1 MKLIIIKDDI
11 AVMSKIYDS
20 KLIASFS
27 DIAKVHGTT
36 KTRLWKEF
44 KRIKRNVLPF
54 NEVEDYHIIDSYD
67 AKNIGI
73 LENLFPKG
81 YKYNTQTVL
90 TEKGYLKLAKVL
102 MFNKEMTETY
112 IEKYF
117 RNKKLLQ
124 ENTISNNLENIQKEQ
139 TDTQI
144 NENNKRSDNNMN
156 SNLITIADKEIE
168 LKEYNGERIV
178 TAWDIAE
185 LHEREISK
193 VNENFK
199 YNINKFIENE
209 DYYVLQR
216 NKFSESDFRV
226 QNFIPNNVKEII
238 LFTESGYLLLTK
250 TFTDERSWNIQRQL
264 VKSYFKLKELKEKVE
279 SGEIEIKQSGNKQNN
294 NSITQ
299 LNESQ
304 IELEKLR
311 LMTHLIDTFK
321 ETEHKPEKLMII
333 ETIANITGNKN
344 KFGYGMADGAT
355 TELREGTVT
364 SHEIAEMM
372 RRKFGLDNNFT
383 QGSVN
388 SLAKYNN
395 LTDERYRYLYYND
408 TAMSN
413 TFRYY
418 PDEIIPKL
426 YDLIMDKKK
435 KRYTKY
441 GLSKPYHEL
450 QDMEIDDE
458 DF

>member
-1 MKLIIIKDDI
+1 MQLIIIKDDI
-11 AVMSKIYDS
+11 AVMSKIYDN

-67 AKNIGI
+67 AKTIGI
-73 LENLFPKG
+73 FENLFPKG

-102 MFNKEMTETY
+102 MLDKEMTETY
-112 IEKYF
+112 IKKYF
-117 RNKKLLQ
+117 RNRELLQ
-124 ENTISNNLENIQKEQ
+124 ENTGSNNLENIQKEQ
-139 TDTQI
+139 AEIKT
-144 NENNKRSDNNMN
+144 NENIKRRDEKMN
-156 SNLITIADKEIE
+156 SKLIAIADKEIE
-168 LKEYNGERIV
+168 IKEYNGERIV

-185 LHEREISK
+185 LHERDVRE
-193 VNENFK
+193 VTQNFK
-199 YNINKFIENE
+199 NVNDKMILDE
-209 DYYVLQR
+209 DYFVIP
-216 NKFSESDFRV
+216 KEHISESKILI

-279 SGEIEIKQSGNKQNN
+279 SGEIEIKKVNSEMSSNN
-294 NSITQ
+294 NQLEQLKSIENIITAYK
-299 LNESQ
+299 NAES
-304 IELEKLR
+304 R
-311 LMTHLIDTFK
+311 
-321 ETEHKPEKLMII
+321 PEKLMII
-333 ETIANITGNKN
+333 EMVAQMTGNKN

-364 SHEIAEMM
+364 SQEIAEMM
-372 RRKFGLDNNFT
+372 RSKFGLDENFT

-450 QDMEIDDE
+450 HDMEIDDE

>member
-1 MKLIIIKDDI
+1 
-11 AVMSKIYDS
+11 
-20 KLIASFS
+20 
-27 DIAKVHGTT
+27 
-36 KTRLWKEF
+36 
-44 KRIKRNVLPF
+44 
-54 NEVEDYHIIDSYD
+54 
-67 AKNIGI
+67 
-73 LENLFPKG
+73 
-81 YKYNTQTVL
+81 
-90 TEKGYLKLAKVL
+90 
-102 MFNKEMTETY
+102 
-112 IEKYF
+112 
-117 RNKKLLQ
+117 
-124 ENTISNNLENIQKEQ
+124 
-139 TDTQI
+139 
-144 NENNKRSDNNMN
+144 MN

-168 LKEYNGERIV
+168 LKEYNGERVV
-178 TAWDIAE
+178 TAWDIE
-185 LHEREISK
+185 TLHEKDVREI
-193 VNENFK
+193 NQQFK
-199 YNINKFIENE
+199 RNINNLIENE
-209 DYYVLQR
+209 DYFVVDRSYI
-216 NKFSESDFRV
+216 SESLAV
-226 QNFIPNNVKEII
+226 IQNFIPNNVKEII
-238 LFTESGYLLLTK
+238 LFTESGYILLTK

-279 SGEIEIKQSGNKQNN
+279 SGEIEIKIANKQNN

-344 KFGYGMADGAT
+344 KFGYGMAEGAT
-355 TELREGTVT
+355 TELREGSVT
-364 SHEIAEMM
+364 SQEIAEMM
-372 RRKFGLDNNFT
+372 RSKFGLDENFT

-435 KRYTKY
+435 KRYAKY
-441 GLSKPYHEL
+441 GLAKPYHEL
-450 QDMEIDDE
+450 HDMEIDDE

>member
-1 MKLIIIKDDI
+1 MQLIIIKDDI
-11 AVMSKIYDS
+11 AVMSKIYDN

-67 AKNIGI
+67 AKTIGI
-73 LENLFPKG
+73 FENLFPKG

-102 MFNKEMTETY
+102 MLDKEMTETY
-112 IEKYF
+112 IKKYF
-117 RNKKLLQ
+117 RNRELLQ
-124 ENTISNNLENIQKEQ
+124 KNTGSNNLENIQKEQ
-139 TDTQI
+139 TGTKV
-144 NENNKRSDNNMN
+144 NENIKRRDDKMS
-156 SNLITIADKEIE
+156 SNLIAIADKEIE

-185 LHEREISK
+185 LHERDVRE
-193 VNENFK
+193 VTQNFK
-199 YNINKFIENE
+199 NVKDKMILNE
-209 DYYVLQR
+209 DYFLIPKE
-216 NKFSESDFRV
+216 NISESKILIQD
-226 QNFIPNNVKEII
+226 FIPNNVKEII
-238 LFTESGYLLLTK
+238 LYTESGYLLLTK

-279 SGEIEIKQSGNKQNN
+279 SGEIEIKKVNSEISSNN
-294 NSITQ
+294 NQLEQLKSIE
-299 LNESQ
+299 NIISAYKNAES
-304 IELEKLR
+304 R
-311 LMTHLIDTFK
+311 
-321 ETEHKPEKLMII
+321 PEKLMII
-333 ETIANITGNKN
+333 EMVAQMTGNKN
-344 KFGYGMADGAT
+344 KFGYGMAEGAT

-364 SHEIAEMM
+364 SQEIAEMM
-372 RRKFGLDNNFT
+372 RSKFGLDENFT

-441 GLSKPYHEL
+441 GLAKPYHEL
-450 QDMEIDDE
+450 HDMEIDDE

>member
-1 MKLIIIKDDI
+1 MQLIIIKDDI
-11 AVMSKIYDS
+11 AVMSKIYDN

-67 AKNIGI
+67 AKTIGI
-73 LENLFPKG
+73 FENLFPKG

-102 MFNKEMTETY
+102 MLDKEMTETY
-112 IEKYF
+112 IKKYF

-124 ENTISNNLENIQKEQ
+124 KNTGSNNLENIQKEQ
-139 TDTQI
+139 AEIQT
-144 NENNKRSDNNMN
+144 NENIKRRDNNMN
-156 SNLITIADKEIE
+156 SNLIAIADKEIE

-185 LHEREISK
+185 LHERDVK
-193 VNENFK
+193 VINQQMRN
-199 YNINKFIENE
+199 NIDKFIENE
-209 DYYVLQR
+209 DYFIISR
-216 NKFSESDFRV
+216 N
-226 QNFIPNNVKEII
+226 NIPKSISLTLENNAPNLKEII
-238 LFTESGYLLLTK
+238 LYTESGYLLLTK

-279 SGEIEIKQSGNKQNN
+279 SGELEIKKVNSEIQSNN
-294 NSITQ
+294 N
-299 LNESQ
+299 Q
-304 IELEKLR
+304 IEQLKSIENIITAYKNAESR
-311 LMTHLIDTFK
+311 
-321 ETEHKPEKLMII
+321 PEKLMII
-333 ETIANITGNKN
+333 EMVAQMTGNKN

-355 TELREGTVT
+355 TELRKGTVT
-364 SHEIAEMM
+364 SQEIAEMM
-372 RRKFGLDNNFT
+372 RSKFGLDNNFT
-383 QGSVN
+383 HGSVN
-388 SLAKYNN
+388 NLAKYNN
-395 LTDERYRYLYYND
+395 LTDERYRYLYYNE
-408 TAMSN
+408 AEMSN

-435 KRYTKY
+435 KRYAKY
-441 GLSKPYHEL
+441 GLAKPYHEL
-450 QDMEIDDE
+450 HDMEIDDE
-458 DF
+458 NF

>member
-1 MKLIIIKDDI
+1 MQLIIIKDDI

-44 KRIKRNVLPF
+44 KKIKRNVLPF

-67 AKNIGI
+67 AKTIGI
-73 LENLFPKG
+73 FENLFPKG

-102 MFNKEMTETY
+102 MLDREMTETY
-112 IEKYF
+112 IKKYF
-117 RNKKLLQ
+117 RNRELLQ
-124 ENTISNNLENIQKEQ
+124 ENDDNNNLKNIRKEQ
-139 TDTQI
+139 TETQI
-144 NENNKRSDNNMN
+144 NENIKRRDDTMN

-185 LHEREISK
+185 LHERDVRE
-193 VNENFK
+193 VTQNFK
-199 YNINKFIENE
+199 NVNDKMILDE
-209 DYYVLQR
+209 DYFVIP
-216 NKFSESDFRV
+216 KEHISESKILI

-279 SGEIEIKQSGNKQNN
+279 SGEIEIKKVNSEKSSNN
-294 NSITQ
+294 NQLEQLKSIENIITAYK
-299 LNESQ
+299 NAES
-304 IELEKLR
+304 R
-311 LMTHLIDTFK
+311 
-321 ETEHKPEKLMII
+321 PEKLMII
-333 ETIANITGNKN
+333 EMVAQMTGNKN

-355 TELREGTVT
+355 TELRKGTVT
-364 SHEIAEMM
+364 SQEIAEMM
-372 RRKFGLDNNFT
+372 RSKFGLDENFT

-450 QDMEIDDE
+450 HDMEIDDE

>member
-1 MKLIIIKDDI
+1 MRLIIIKDDI
-11 AVMSKIYDS
+11 AVMSKIYDN

-67 AKNIGI
+67 AKSIGI
-73 LENLFPKG
+73 FENLFPKG

-102 MFNKEMTETY
+102 MLDKEMVEIY
-112 IEKYF
+112 VKKYF
-117 RNKKLLQ
+117 RNRELLQ
-124 ENTISNNLENIQKEQ
+124 ENTESNNLDNIQKEQ
-139 TDTQI
+139 TSTQT
-144 NENNKRSDNNMN
+144 NNNIKRRDDKMS

-279 SGEIEIKQSGNKQNN
+279 SGEIEIKIANKQNN

-344 KFGYGMADGAT
+344 KFGYGMTEGAT

-364 SHEIAEMM
+364 SQEIAEMM
-372 RRKFGLDNNFT
+372 RNKFGLDENFT

-435 KRYTKY
+435 KRYAKY
-441 GLSKPYHEL
+441 GLAKPYHEL
-450 QDMEIDDE
+450 HDMEIDDE

>member
-1 MKLIIIKDDI
+1 MRLIVIKDDI
-11 AVMSKIYDS
+11 AVMSKIYDN

-44 KRIKRNVLPF
+44 KRIKRNILPF

-67 AKNIGI
+67 AKSIGI
-73 LENLFPKG
+73 FENLFPKG

-102 MFNKEMTETY
+102 MFDKEMTETY

-117 RNKKLLQ
+117 RNRELLQ
-124 ENTISNNLENIQKEQ
+124 EKSNNLDNIQKEKTSTQ
-139 TDTQI
+139 T
-144 NENNKRSDNNMN
+144 NNNIKRRDEKMS
-156 SNLITIADKEIE
+156 SNLIAIAGKEIE
-168 LKEYNGERIV
+168 LKEYNGERVV
-178 TAWDIAE
+178 TAWDIE
-185 LHEREISK
+185 KLHEKDVREI
-193 VNENFK
+193 NQQFK
-199 YNINKFIENE
+199 RNINNLIENE
-209 DYYVLQR
+209 DYFVVDRSYI
-216 NKFSESDFRV
+216 SESLSVRQTTQPV
-226 QNFIPNNVKEII
+226 IQNFIPNNVKEII

-279 SGEIEIKQSGNKQNN
+279 AGEIEIKKVNSKIPSNN
-294 NSITQ
+294 NQLEQLKSIE
-299 LNESQ
+299 NIISAYKNAES
-304 IELEKLR
+304 R
-311 LMTHLIDTFK
+311 
-321 ETEHKPEKLMII
+321 PEKLMII
-333 ETIANITGNKN
+333 EMVAQMTGNKN

-364 SHEIAEMM
+364 SQEIAEMM
-372 RRKFGLDNNFT
+372 RSRYGLDENFT

-435 KRYTKY
+435 KRYAKY

-450 QDMEIDDE
+450 HDMEIDDE

>member
-1 MKLIIIKDDI
+1 MQLIIIKDDI
-11 AVMSKIYDS
+11 AVMSKIYDN

-67 AKNIGI
+67 AKTIGI
-73 LENLFPKG
+73 FENLFPKG

-102 MFNKEMTETY
+102 MLDKEMTETY
-112 IEKYF
+112 IKKYF

-124 ENTISNNLENIQKEQ
+124 KNTGSNNLENIQKEQ
-139 TDTQI
+139 AEIQT
-144 NENNKRSDNNMN
+144 NENIKRRDNNMN
-156 SNLITIADKEIE
+156 SNLIAIADKEIE

-185 LHEREISK
+185 LHERDVK
-193 VNENFK
+193 VINQQMRN
-199 YNINKFIENE
+199 NIDKFIENE
-209 DYYVLQR
+209 DYFIISR
-216 NKFSESDFRV
+216 N
-226 QNFIPNNVKEII
+226 NIPKSISLTLENNAPNLKEII
-238 LFTESGYLLLTK
+238 LYTESGYLLLTK

-279 SGEIEIKQSGNKQNN
+279 SGELEIKKVNSEIQSNN
-294 NSITQ
+294 N
-299 LNESQ
+299 Q
-304 IELEKLR
+304 IEQLKSIENIITAYKNAESR
-311 LMTHLIDTFK
+311 
-321 ETEHKPEKLMII
+321 PEKLMII
-333 ETIANITGNKN
+333 EMVAQMTGNKN

-355 TELREGTVT
+355 TELRKGTVT
-364 SHEIAEMM
+364 SQEIAEMM
-372 RRKFGLDNNFT
+372 RSKFGLDNNFT
-383 QGSVN
+383 HGSVN
-388 SLAKYNN
+388 NLAKYNN
-395 LTDERYRYLYYND
+395 LTDERYRYLYYNE
-408 TAMSN
+408 AEMSN

-435 KRYTKY
+435 KRYAKY
-441 GLSKPYHEL
+441 GLAKPYHEL
-450 QDMEIDDE
+450 HDMEIDDE

>member
-1 MKLIIIKDDI
+1 MQIIIIKDDI
-11 AVMSKIYDS
+11 AVMSKIYDD

-67 AKNIGI
+67 AKTIGI
-73 LENLFPKG
+73 FENLFPKG

-102 MFNKEMTETY
+102 MFDKEMTETY

-117 RNKKLLQ
+117 RNRELLQ
-124 ENTISNNLENIQKEQ
+124 EKTDSNNLENIQKKQ
-139 TDTQI
+139 TSTQT
-144 NENNKRSDNNMN
+144 NDKSKRRDDKMN

-168 LKEYNGERIV
+168 LKEYNGERVV
-178 TAWDIAE
+178 TSWDIAD
-185 LHEREISK
+185 LHEKDVK
-193 VNENFK
+193 VVNQHFNR
-199 YNINKFIENE
+199 NITNLIENE
-209 DYYVLQR
+209 DYYIISKETFLKSHFVTLK
-216 NKFSESDFRV
+216 NHA
-226 QNFIPNNVKEII
+226 PNLKEVA
-238 LFTESGYLLLTK
+238 LFTESGYLLLVK
-250 TFTDERSWNIQRQL
+250 GFTDERSWNIQRQL

-279 SGEIEIKQSGNKQNN
+279 AGEIEIKKVNSEISSNN
-294 NSITQ
+294 NQLEQLKSIENIITAYK
-299 LNESQ
+299 NAES
-304 IELEKLR
+304 R
-311 LMTHLIDTFK
+311 
-321 ETEHKPEKLMII
+321 PEKLMII
-333 ETIANITGNKN
+333 EMVAQMTGNKN

-364 SHEIAEMM
+364 SQEIAEMM
-372 RRKFGLDNNFT
+372 RRKFGLDENFT

-435 KRYTKY
+435 KRYAKY
-441 GLSKPYHEL
+441 GLAKPYHEL
-450 QDMEIDDE
+450 HDMEIDDE

>member
-1 MKLIIIKDDI
+1 MRLIIIKNDI
-11 AVMSKIYDS
+11 VVMSKIYDN
-20 KLIASFS
+20 KLIESFS

-44 KRIKRNVLPF
+44 KRIKRNILPF

-67 AKNIGI
+67 AKSIGI
-73 LENLFPKG
+73 FENLFPKG

-102 MFNKEMTETY
+102 MLDKEMTETY
-112 IEKYF
+112 IKKYF
-117 RNKKLLQ
+117 RNRELLQ
-124 ENTISNNLENIQKEQ
+124 ENTVSNNLENIQKEQ
-139 TDTQI
+139 TNKNI
-144 NENNKRSDNNMN
+144 NENIKRRDDRMS

-185 LHEREISK
+185 LHERDVK
-193 VNENFK
+193 VINQQMRN
-199 YNINKFIENE
+199 NIDKFIENE
-209 DYYVLQR
+209 DYFIISR
-216 NKFSESDFRV
+216 N
-226 QNFIPNNVKEII
+226 NIPKSISLTLENNAPNLKEII

-279 SGEIEIKQSGNKQNN
+279 SGEIEIKKVNSEIQSNN
-294 NSITQ
+294 NQLEQLKSIE
-299 LNESQ
+299 NIISAYKNAES
-304 IELEKLR
+304 R
-311 LMTHLIDTFK
+311 
-321 ETEHKPEKLMII
+321 PEKLMII
-333 ETIANITGNKN
+333 EMVAQMTGNKN
-344 KFGYGMADGAT
+344 KFGYGMAEGAT

-364 SHEIAEMM
+364 SQEIAEMM
-372 RRKFGLDNNFT
+372 RSRYGLDENFT

-435 KRYTKY
+435 KRYAKY
-441 GLSKPYHEL
+441 GLAKPYHEL
-450 QDMEIDDE
+450 HDIEIDDE

>member
-1 MKLIIIKDDI
+1 MRLIIIKNDI
-11 AVMSKIYDS
+11 AVMSKIYDD

-44 KRIKRNVLPF
+44 KRIKRNILPF

-67 AKNIGI
+67 AKRIGI
-73 LENLFPKG
+73 FENLFPKG

-102 MFNKEMTETY
+102 MLDKEMVELY
-112 IEKYF
+112 VKKYF
-117 RNKKLLQ
+117 GNKKLLQ
-124 ENTISNNLENIQKEQ
+124 ENTDRNNLENIQKEQ
-139 TDTQI
+139 TNKNI
-144 NENNKRSDNNMN
+144 NENIKRRDDRMS

-185 LHEREISK
+185 LHERDVK
-193 VNENFK
+193 VINQQMRN
-199 YNINKFIENE
+199 NIDKFIENE
-209 DYYVLQR
+209 DYFIISR
-216 NKFSESDFRV
+216 N
-226 QNFIPNNVKEII
+226 NIPKSISLTLENNAPNLKEII

-279 SGEIEIKQSGNKQNN
+279 SGEIEIKKVNSEIQSNN
-294 NSITQ
+294 NQLEQLKSIE
-299 LNESQ
+299 NIISAYKNAES
-304 IELEKLR
+304 R
-311 LMTHLIDTFK
+311 
-321 ETEHKPEKLMII
+321 PEKLMII
-333 ETIANITGNKN
+333 EMVAQMTGNKN
-344 KFGYGMADGAT
+344 KFGYGMAEGAT

-364 SHEIAEMM
+364 SQEIAEMM
-372 RRKFGLDNNFT
+372 RSRYGLDENFT

-435 KRYTKY
+435 KRYAKY
-441 GLSKPYHEL
+441 GLAKPYHEL
-450 QDMEIDDE
+450 HDMEIDDE

>member
-1 MKLIIIKDDI
+1 MRLIIIKNDI
-11 AVMSKIYDS
+11 AVMSKIYDD

-44 KRIKRNVLPF
+44 KRIKRNILPF

-67 AKNIGI
+67 AKRIGI
-73 LENLFPKG
+73 FENLFPKG

-102 MFNKEMTETY
+102 MLDKEMVELY
-112 IEKYF
+112 VKKYF
-117 RNKKLLQ
+117 GNKKLLQ
-124 ENTISNNLENIQKEQ
+124 ENTDRNNLENIQKEQ
-139 TDTQI
+139 TNKNI
-144 NENNKRSDNNMN
+144 NENIKRRDDRMS

-185 LHEREISK
+185 LHERDVK
-193 VNENFK
+193 VINQQMRN
-199 YNINKFIENE
+199 NIDKFIENE
-209 DYYVLQR
+209 DYFIISR
-216 NKFSESDFRV
+216 N
-226 QNFIPNNVKEII
+226 NIPKSISLTLENNAPNLKEII

-279 SGEIEIKQSGNKQNN
+279 SGEIEIKKVNSEIQSNN
-294 NSITQ
+294 NQLEQLKSIE
-299 LNESQ
+299 NIISAYKNAES
-304 IELEKLR
+304 R
-311 LMTHLIDTFK
+311 
-321 ETEHKPEKLMII
+321 PEKLMII
-333 ETIANITGNKN
+333 EMVAQMTGNKN
-344 KFGYGMADGAT
+344 KFGYGMAEGAT

-364 SHEIAEMM
+364 SQEIAEMM
-372 RRKFGLDNNFT
+372 RSRYGLDENFT

-435 KRYTKY
+435 KRYAKY
-441 GLSKPYHEL
+441 GLAKPYHEL
-450 QDMEIDDE
+450 HDIEIDDE

>member
-1 MKLIIIKDDI
+1 
-11 AVMSKIYDS
+11 
-20 KLIASFS
+20 
-27 DIAKVHGTT
+27 
-36 KTRLWKEF
+36 
-44 KRIKRNVLPF
+44 
-54 NEVEDYHIIDSYD
+54 
-67 AKNIGI
+67 
-73 LENLFPKG
+73 
-81 YKYNTQTVL
+81 
-90 TEKGYLKLAKVL
+90 
-102 MFNKEMTETY
+102 
-112 IEKYF
+112 
-117 RNKKLLQ
+117 
-124 ENTISNNLENIQKEQ
+124 
-139 TDTQI
+139 
-144 NENNKRSDNNMN
+144 MN

-279 SGEIEIKQSGNKQNN
+279 SGELEIKQAGNKQNN

-364 SHEIAEMM
+364 SQEIAEMM
-372 RRKFGLDNNFT
+372 RSKFGLDENFT

-435 KRYTKY
+435 KRYAKY
-441 GLSKPYHEL
+441 GLAKPYHEL
-450 QDMEIDDE
+450 NDMEIDDE

>member
-1 MKLIIIKDDI
+1 MRLIIIKDDI
-11 AVMSKIYDS
+11 AVMSKIYDD

-36 KTRLWKEF
+36 KTKLWKEF

-67 AKNIGI
+67 AKSIGI
-73 LENLFPKG
+73 FENLFPKG

-102 MFNKEMTETY
+102 MLDKEMVEIY
-112 IEKYF
+112 VKKYF
-117 RNKKLLQ
+117 RNRELLQ
-124 ENTISNNLENIQKEQ
+124 EKTDSNNLDNIQKEQ
-139 TDTQI
+139 TSTKV
-144 NENNKRSDNNMN
+144 NENIKRRDEKMS

-168 LKEYNGERIV
+168 LKEYNGERVV

-185 LHEREISK
+185 LHEKEISK

-199 YNINKFIENE
+199 YNIDKFIENE

-216 NKFSESDFRV
+216 NKFSESEIPI

-279 SGEIEIKQSGNKQNN
+279 SGEIEIKKVNSEIPSNN
-294 NSITQ
+294 NQLEQLKSIE
-299 LNESQ
+299 NIISAYKNAES
-304 IELEKLR
+304 R
-311 LMTHLIDTFK
+311 
-321 ETEHKPEKLMII
+321 PEKLMII
-333 ETIANITGNKN
+333 EMVAQMTGNKN

-364 SHEIAEMM
+364 SQEIAEMM
-372 RRKFGLDNNFT
+372 RSKFGLDENFT

-418 PDEIIPKL
+418 PNEIIPKL

-435 KRYTKY
+435 KRYAKY
-441 GLSKPYHEL
+441 GLAKPYHE
-450 QDMEIDDE
+450 QHDMEIDDE

>member
-1 MKLIIIKDDI
+1 MRLIIIKDDI
-11 AVMSKIYDS
+11 AVMSKIYDD

-67 AKNIGI
+67 AKSIGI
-73 LENLFPKG
+73 FENLFPKG

-90 TEKGYLKLAKVL
+90 TEKGYLKLAEVL
-102 MFNKEMTETY
+102 MLDKEM
-112 IEKYF
+112 IELYVKKYF
-117 RNKKLLQ
+117 RNRELLQ
-124 ENTISNNLENIQKEQ
+124 ENTDSNKLDNIQKEQ
-139 TDTQI
+139 TSTQI
-144 NENNKRSDNNMN
+144 NEKIKRRDDKMS

-178 TAWDIAE
+178 TAWDIAD
-185 LHEREISK
+185 LHEKEISK

-199 YNINKFIENE
+199 YNIDKFIENE

-216 NKFSESDFRV
+216 NKFSESEFRV
-226 QNFIPNNVKEII
+226 QKFIPNNVKEII

-279 SGEIEIKQSGNKQNN
+279 SGEIEIKKVENKQNN

-364 SHEIAEMM
+364 SQEIAEMM
-372 RRKFGLDNNFT
+372 RSRYGLDENFT

-418 PDEIIPKL
+418 PDKIIPKL

-435 KRYTKY
+435 KRYAKY

-450 QDMEIDDE
+450 HDMEIDDE

>member
-1 MKLIIIKDDI
+1 MRLIVIKDDI
-11 AVMSKIYDS
+11 AVMSKIYDN

-44 KRIKRNVLPF
+44 KRIKRNILPF

-67 AKNIGI
+67 AKSIGI
-73 LENLFPKG
+73 FENLFPKG

-102 MFNKEMTETY
+102 MFDKEMTETY

-117 RNKKLLQ
+117 RNRELLQ
-124 ENTISNNLENIQKEQ
+124 EKSNNLDNIQKEKTSTQ
-139 TDTQI
+139 T
-144 NENNKRSDNNMN
+144 NNNIKRRDEKMS
-156 SNLITIADKEIE
+156 SNLIAIAGKEIE
-168 LKEYNGERIV
+168 LKEYNGERVV
-178 TAWDIAE
+178 TAWDIE
-185 LHEREISK
+185 KLHEKDVREI
-193 VNENFK
+193 NQQFK
-199 YNINKFIENE
+199 RNINNLIENE
-209 DYYVLQR
+209 DYFVVDRSYI
-216 NKFSESDFRV
+216 SESLSVRQTTQPV
-226 QNFIPNNVKEII
+226 IQNFIPNNVKEII

-279 SGEIEIKQSGNKQNN
+279 AGEIEIKKVNSKIPSNN
-294 NSITQ
+294 NQLEQLKSIE
-299 LNESQ
+299 NIISAYKNAES
-304 IELEKLR
+304 R
-311 LMTHLIDTFK
+311 
-321 ETEHKPEKLMII
+321 PEKLMII
-333 ETIANITGNKN
+333 EMVAQMTGNKN

-355 TELREGTVT
+355 TELRKGTVT
-364 SHEIAEMM
+364 SQEIAEMM
-372 RRKFGLDNNFT
+372 RSRYGLDENFT

-435 KRYTKY
+435 KRYAKY

-450 QDMEIDDE
+450 HDMEIDDE

>member
-1 MKLIIIKDDI
+1 MRLIIIKDDI
-11 AVMSKIYDS
+11 AVMSKIYDN

-67 AKNIGI
+67 AKTIGI
-73 LENLFPKG
+73 FENLFPKG

-102 MFNKEMTETY
+102 ILDKEMTETY
-112 IEKYF
+112 IKKYF
-117 RNKKLLQ
+117 RNRELLQ
-124 ENTISNNLENIQKEQ
+124 ENTGSNNLENIKKEQ
-139 TDTQI
+139 TDTKI
-144 NENNKRSDNNMN
+144 NENIKRRDNNMN

-185 LHEREISK
+185 LHERDVRE
-193 VNENFK
+193 VTQNFK
-199 YNINKFIENE
+199 NVNDKMILDE
-209 DYYVLQR
+209 DYFVIP
-216 NKFSESDFRV
+216 KEHISESKILI

-279 SGEIEIKQSGNKQNN
+279 SGELEIKQAGNKQNN

-364 SHEIAEMM
+364 SQEIAEMM
-372 RRKFGLDNNFT
+372 RSKFGLDENFT

-395 LTDERYRYLYYND
+395 LTDERYRYLYYNN

-435 KRYTKY
+435 KRYAKY
-441 GLSKPYHEL
+441 GLAKPYHEL
-450 QDMEIDDE
+450 HDMEIDDE

>member
-1 MKLIIIKDDI
+1 MRLIIIKDDI
-11 AVMSKIYDS
+11 AVMSKIYDD

-44 KRIKRNVLPF
+44 KRIKRNIIPF

-67 AKNIGI
+67 AKRIGI
-73 LENLFPKG
+73 FENLFPKG

-102 MFNKEMTETY
+102 TLDKEIVEIY
-112 IEKYF
+112 VKKYF
-117 RNKKLLQ
+117 RNRELLQ
-124 ENTISNNLENIQKEQ
+124 ENTDSNKLDNIQKEQ
-139 TDTQI
+139 TNI
-144 NENNKRSDNNMN
+144 NENIKRRDDKMN
-156 SNLITIADKEIE
+156 SNLIAIADKEIE

-178 TAWDIAE
+178 TAWDIAD
-185 LHEREISK
+185 LHEKDVK
-193 VNENFK
+193 VVNQHFNR
-199 YNINKFIENE
+199 NIKNLIENE
-209 DYYVLQR
+209 DYYVIS
-216 NKFSESDFRV
+216 KEDFLKSHFV
-226 QNFIPNNVKEII
+226 TLKNHAPNLKEVA
-238 LFTESGYLLLTK
+238 LFTESGYLLLVK
-250 TFTDERSWNIQRQL
+250 GFTDERSWNIQRQL

-279 SGEIEIKQSGNKQNN
+279 SGEIEIKKVNSEIPSNN
-294 NSITQ
+294 NQLEQLKSIE
-299 LNESQ
+299 NIISAYKNAES
-304 IELEKLR
+304 R
-311 LMTHLIDTFK
+311 
-321 ETEHKPEKLMII
+321 PEKLMII
-333 ETIANITGNKN
+333 EMVAQMTGNKN
-344 KFGYGMADGAT
+344 KFGYGMAEGAT

-364 SHEIAEMM
+364 SQEIAEMM
-372 RRKFGLDNNFT
+372 RSRYGLDENFT

-435 KRYTKY
+435 KRYAKY
-441 GLSKPYHEL
+441 GLAKPYHEL
-450 QDMEIDDE
+450 HDMEIDDE

>member
-1 MKLIIIKDDI
+1 MRLIIIKDDI
-11 AVMSKIYDS
+11 AVMSKIYDN

-67 AKNIGI
+67 AKSIGI
-73 LENLFPKG
+73 FENLFPKG

-102 MFNKEMTETY
+102 MLEKEMVEIY
-112 IEKYF
+112 VKKYF
-117 RNKKLLQ
+117 GNKKLLQ
-124 ENTISNNLENIQKEQ
+124 ENIDSNNLENIQKEQ
-139 TDTQI
+139 TSTQT
-144 NENNKRSDNNMN
+144 NNNIKGRNDKMN
-156 SNLITIADKEIE
+156 SNLITIAGKEIE
-168 LKEYNGERIV
+168 LKEYNGERVV
-178 TAWDIAE
+178 TAWDIE
-185 LHEREISK
+185 TLHEKDVREI
-193 VNENFK
+193 NQQFK
-199 YNINKFIENE
+199 RNINNLIENE
-209 DYYVLQR
+209 DYFVVDRSYI
-216 NKFSESDFRV
+216 SESQPV
-226 QNFIPNNVKEII
+226 IQNFIPNNVKEII

-279 SGEIEIKQSGNKQNN
+279 SGEIEIKIANKQNN

-364 SHEIAEMM
+364 SQEIAEMM
-372 RRKFGLDNNFT
+372 RSRYGLDENF
-383 QGSVN
+383 
-388 SLAKYNN
+388 
-395 LTDERYRYLYYND
+395 
-408 TAMSN
+408 
-413 TFRYY
+413 
-418 PDEIIPKL
+418 
-426 YDLIMDKKK
+426 
-435 KRYTKY
+435 KRKQPC
-441 GLSKPYHEL
+441 K
-450 QDMEIDDE
+450 I
-458 DF
+458 

>member
-11 AVMSKIYDS
+11 AVMSKIYYS

-67 AKNIGI
+67 AKTIGI
-73 LENLFPKG
+73 FENLFPKG

-102 MFNKEMTETY
+102 MLDREMTETY
-112 IEKYF
+112 IKKYF
-117 RNKKLLQ
+117 RNRELLQ
-124 ENTISNNLENIQKEQ
+124 ENTGSNNLENIQKEQ
-139 TDTQI
+139 TDTKI
-144 NENNKRSDNNMN
+144 NENIKRRDNNMN

-185 LHEREISK
+185 LHERDVRE
-193 VNENFK
+193 VTQNFK
-199 YNINKFIENE
+199 NVNDKMILDE
-209 DYYVLQR
+209 DYFVIP
-216 NKFSESDFRV
+216 KEHISESKILI

-279 SGEIEIKQSGNKQNN
+279 SGEIEIKKVNSEKSSNN
-294 NSITQ
+294 NQLEQLKSIENIITAYK
-299 LNESQ
+299 NAES
-304 IELEKLR
+304 R
-311 LMTHLIDTFK
+311 
-321 ETEHKPEKLMII
+321 PEKLMII
-333 ETIANITGNKN
+333 EMVAQMTGNKN

-355 TELREGTVT
+355 TELRKGTVT
-364 SHEIAEMM
+364 SQEIAEMM
-372 RRKFGLDNNFT
+372 RSKFGLDENFT

-435 KRYTKY
+435 KRYAKY
-441 GLSKPYHEL
+441 GLAKPYHEL
-450 QDMEIDDE
+450 HDMEIDDE

>member
-1 MKLIIIKDDI
+1 MRLIIIKDDI
-11 AVMSKIYDS
+11 AVMSKIYDN

-44 KRIKRNVLPF
+44 KRIKRNVMSF

-67 AKNIGI
+67 AKRIGI
-73 LENLFPKG
+73 FENLFPKG

-102 MFNKEMTETY
+102 TLDKEMVEIY
-112 IEKYF
+112 VKKYF
-117 RNKKLLQ
+117 RNRELLQ
-124 ENTISNNLENIQKEQ
+124 ENTDSNKLDNIQKEQ
-139 TDTQI
+139 TNI
-144 NENNKRSDNNMN
+144 NENIKRRDDKMN
-156 SNLITIADKEIE
+156 SNLIAIADKEIE

-185 LHEREISK
+185 LHERDVRE
-193 VNENFK
+193 VTQNFK
-199 YNINKFIENE
+199 NVKDKMILNE
-209 DYYVLQR
+209 DYFVIPKE
-216 NKFSESDFRV
+216 NISESKILIQD
-226 QNFIPNNVKEII
+226 FIPNNVKEII
-238 LFTESGYLLLTK
+238 LYTESGYLLLTK
-250 TFTDERSWNIQRQL
+250 TFTDERSWKIQRQL

-279 SGEIEIKQSGNKQNN
+279 AGEIEIKQTANKQN

-364 SHEIAEMM
+364 SQEIAEMM
-372 RRKFGLDNNFT
+372 RSRYGLDENFT

-435 KRYTKY
+435 KRYAKY
-441 GLSKPYHEL
+441 GLAKPYHEL
-450 QDMEIDDE
+450 HDMEIDDE

>member
-1 MKLIIIKDDI
+1 MQLIIIKDDI
-11 AVMSKIYDS
+11 AVMSKIYDN

-36 KTRLWKEF
+36 KTRKTRLWKEF

-67 AKNIGI
+67 AKTIGI
-73 LENLFPKG
+73 FENLFPKG

-90 TEKGYLKLAKVL
+90 TEKGYLKLAKTL
-102 MFNKEMTETY
+102 MLDKEMTETY
-112 IEKYF
+112 IKKYF
-117 RNKKLLQ
+117 RNRELLQ
-124 ENTISNNLENIQKEQ
+124 ENTGSNNLENIQKEQ
-139 TDTQI
+139 IGTQI
-144 NENNKRSDNNMN
+144 NENIKRRDDTMN

-185 LHEREISK
+185 LHERDVRE
-193 VNENFK
+193 VTQNFK
-199 YNINKFIENE
+199 NVNDKMILDE
-209 DYYVLQR
+209 DYFVIP
-216 NKFSESDFRV
+216 KEHISESKILI

-279 SGEIEIKQSGNKQNN
+279 AGEIEIKKVNSEISSNN
-294 NSITQ
+294 NQLEQLKSIENIITAYK
-299 LNESQ
+299 NADS
-304 IELEKLR
+304 R
-311 LMTHLIDTFK
+311 
-321 ETEHKPEKLMII
+321 PEKLMII
-333 ETIANITGNKN
+333 EMVAQMTGNKN

-364 SHEIAEMM
+364 SQEIAEMM
-372 RRKFGLDNNFT
+372 RNKFGLDENFT

-408 TAMSN
+408 TTMSN

-435 KRYTKY
+435 KRYAKY
-441 GLSKPYHEL
+441 GLAKPYHEL
-450 QDMEIDDE
+450 HDMEIDDE

>member
-1 MKLIIIKDDI
+1 MRLIIIKDDI
-11 AVMSKIYDS
+11 AIMSKIYDK

-54 NEVEDYHIIDSYD
+54 NEVEDYHIIDNYD
-67 AKNIGI
+67 AKTIGI
-73 LENLFPKG
+73 FENLFPKG

-102 MFNKEMTETY
+102 MLDKEMTETY
-112 IEKYF
+112 IKKYF
-117 RNKKLLQ
+117 RNRELLQ
-124 ENTISNNLENIQKEQ
+124 ENTGSNNLENIQKEQ
-139 TDTQI
+139 TGTQI
-144 NENNKRSDNNMN
+144 NEKIKRRDNNMN
-156 SNLITIADKEIE
+156 SNLIAIADKEIE

-185 LHEREISK
+185 LHERDVRE
-193 VNENFK
+193 VTQNFK
-199 YNINKFIENE
+199 NVNDKMILDE
-209 DYYVLQR
+209 DYFVIP
-216 NKFSESDFRV
+216 KEHISESKILI

-279 SGEIEIKQSGNKQNN
+279 AGEIEIKKVNSEISSNN
-294 NSITQ
+294 NQLEQLKSIE
-299 LNESQ
+299 NIISAYKNAES
-304 IELEKLR
+304 R
-311 LMTHLIDTFK
+311 
-321 ETEHKPEKLMII
+321 PEKLMII
-333 ETIANITGNKN
+333 EMVAQMTGNKN
-344 KFGYGMADGAT
+344 KFGYGMAEGAT

-364 SHEIAEMM
+364 SQEIAEMM
-372 RRKFGLDNNFT
+372 RNKFGLDNNFT
-383 QGSVN
+383 HGSVN
-388 SLAKYNN
+388 NLAKYNN
-395 LTDERYRYLYYND
+395 LTGERYRYLYYNE
-408 TAMSN
+408 TEMSN

-426 YDLIMDKKK
+426 YNLIMDKKK
-435 KRYTKY
+435 KRYAKY

-450 QDMEIDDE
+450 HDMEIDDE

>member
-1 MKLIIIKDDI
+1 MRLIIIKDDI
-11 AVMSKIYDS
+11 AVMSKIYDN

-67 AKNIGI
+67 AKTIGI
-73 LENLFPKG
+73 FENLFPKG

-102 MFNKEMTETY
+102 MLDKEMVEIY
-112 IEKYF
+112 VKKYF
-117 RNKKLLQ
+117 GNKKLLQ
-124 ENTISNNLENIQKEQ
+124 ENRDSNNLENIQKEQ
-139 TDTQI
+139 TSTQT
-144 NENNKRSDNNMN
+144 NNNIKRRNDKMN
-156 SNLITIADKEIE
+156 SNLMTIAGKEIE
-168 LKEYNGERIV
+168 LKEYNGERVV
-178 TAWDIAE
+178 TAWDIE
-185 LHEREISK
+185 TLHEKDVREI
-193 VNENFK
+193 NQQFK
-199 YNINKFIENE
+199 RNINNLIENE
-209 DYYVLQR
+209 DYFVVDRSYI
-216 NKFSESDFRV
+216 SESLAV
-226 QNFIPNNVKEII
+226 IQNFIPNNVKEII

-279 SGEIEIKQSGNKQNN
+279 SGEIEIKKVNSEIQSNN
-294 NSITQ
+294 NHLEQLKSIE
-299 LNESQ
+299 NIISAYKNAES
-304 IELEKLR
+304 R
-311 LMTHLIDTFK
+311 
-321 ETEHKPEKLMII
+321 PEKLMII
-333 ETIANITGNKN
+333 EMVAQMTGNKN

-364 SHEIAEMM
+364 SQEIAEMM
-372 RRKFGLDNNFT
+372 RSKFGLDENFT

-435 KRYTKY
+435 KRYAKY
-441 GLSKPYHEL
+441 GLAKPYHEL
-450 QDMEIDDE
+450 HDMEIDDE

>member
-1 MKLIIIKDDI
+1 MRLIIIKDDI
-11 AVMSKIYDS
+11 AVMSKIYDD

-27 DIAKVHGTT
+27 DVAKVHGTT

-67 AKNIGI
+67 AKSIGI
-73 LENLFPKG
+73 FENLFPKG

-102 MFNKEMTETY
+102 MLDKELVELY
-112 IEKYF
+112 VKKYF
-117 RNKKLLQ
+117 GNKKLLQ
-124 ENTISNNLENIQKEQ
+124 EKTDTNNLDNIQKKQ
-139 TDTQI
+139 TGTQT
-144 NENNKRSDNNMN
+144 NNNIKRRDDKMN

-168 LKEYNGERIV
+168 LKEYNGERVV
-178 TAWDIAE
+178 TAWDIE
-185 LHEREISK
+185 TLHEKDVREI
-193 VNENFK
+193 NQQFK
-199 YNINKFIENE
+199 RNINNLIENE
-209 DYYVLQR
+209 DYFVVDRSYI
-216 NKFSESDFRV
+216 SESLAV
-226 QNFIPNNVKEII
+226 IQNFIPNNVKEII

-279 SGEIEIKQSGNKQNN
+279 SGEIEIKIANKQNN

-344 KFGYGMADGAT
+344 KFGYGMAEGAT
-355 TELREGTVT
+355 TELRGGTVT
-364 SHEIAEMM
+364 SQEIAEMM
-372 RRKFGLDNNFT
+372 RSRYGLDENFT

-435 KRYTKY
+435 KRYAKY
-441 GLSKPYHEL
+441 GLAKPYHEL
-450 QDMEIDDE
+450 HDMEIDDE

>member
-1 MKLIIIKDDI
+1 MRLIIIKDDI
-11 AVMSKIYDS
+11 AVMSKIYDD

-44 KRIKRNVLPF
+44 KRIKRNIIPF

-67 AKNIGI
+67 AKRIGI
-73 LENLFPKG
+73 FENLFPKG

-102 MFNKEMTETY
+102 TLDKEMVEIY
-112 IEKYF
+112 VKKYF
-117 RNKKLLQ
+117 RNRELLQ
-124 ENTISNNLENIQKEQ
+124 ENTDSNKLDNIQKEQ
-139 TDTQI
+139 TNI
-144 NENNKRSDNNMN
+144 NENIKRRDDKMN
-156 SNLITIADKEIE
+156 SNLIAIADKEIE

-185 LHEREISK
+185 LHERDVRE
-193 VNENFK
+193 VTQNFK
-199 YNINKFIENE
+199 NVKDKMILNE
-209 DYYVLQR
+209 DYFVIPKE
-216 NKFSESDFRV
+216 NISESKILIQD
-226 QNFIPNNVKEII
+226 FIPNNVKEII
-238 LFTESGYLLLTK
+238 LYTESGYLLLTK
-250 TFTDERSWNIQRQL
+250 TFTDERSWKIQRQL

-279 SGEIEIKQSGNKQNN
+279 AGEIEIKQTANKQN

-364 SHEIAEMM
+364 SQEIAEMM
-372 RRKFGLDNNFT
+372 RSRYGLDENFT

-435 KRYTKY
+435 KRYAKY
-441 GLSKPYHEL
+441 GLAKPYHEL
-450 QDMEIDDE
+450 HDMEIDDE